1 MKTPFEPPFEPI
13 GGRPAGSQTRS
24 VARPGRRATGAAW
37 LAGIVLAVLA
47 VLGPG
52 LPGTAWAQPR
62 RGGAPGPVERGA
74 DDPAGAP
81 GRPGSAERR
90 EQIKKKI
97 RTMRAYT
104 LTEELALDEQTAG
117 KLFPVLARYDDET
130 DKLLEKRIDVQRRLR
145 HVDSLKD
152 ARAVERLIDEAV
164 AIQRGFW
171 DLEDRRVADLRKVL
185 TPVQVAKLLV
195 VLPALERKIQT
206 QLRKAIVKRHTT
218 GSANDGDGDDDQEPD
233 EAPPPPSKPSLRRRQ
248 DPPLPR
254 NIPSN
259 PSNPSNAPGNTPP
272 CNPNAEPCR

>member
-1 MKTPFEPPFEPI
+1 MAR
-13 GGRPAGSQTRS
+13 GGHR
-24 VARPGRRATGAAW
+24 ARGTAW
-37 LAGIVLAVLA
+37 LAAIVLAVLA

-52 LPGTAWAQPR
+52 FPGAARAQPR
-62 RGGAPGPVERGA
+62 RGAPGPVERGA
-74 DDPAGAP
+74 DDPAGTP
-81 GRPGSAERR
+81 GRPGPAERR

-97 RTMRAYT
+97 RAMRAYT
-104 LTEELALDEQTAG
+104 LTEELVLDEQTAG

-130 DKLLEKRIDVQRRLR
+130 DKLLEKRVDVQRRLR

-152 ARAVERLIDEAV
+152 ARSVERLIDEAV

-206 QLRKAIVKRHTT
+206 QLRKAIVKRHTAR
-218 GSANDGDGDDDQEPD
+218 SANDGNGDGDGDDDQEPD
-233 EAPPPPSKPSLRRRQ
+233 EVMPPSKPPLRRRQ
-248 DPPLPR
+248 DPLPPR
-254 NIPSN
+254 TA
-259 PSNPSNAPGNTPP
+259 PSNAPGNTPP